1 MKFSEINNQVRI
13 LILYVRLTFL
23 SFFVYFG
30 LICEGVNKSNNPTI
44 KVSPNVWGGAKIESI
59 QKVLESTAKQFTP
72 YIWQKNLKP
81 IHVSRSRT
89 GPIVLYRRG
98 PNGEYLVRLSAQ
110 KTFWNQYAFQFAHEF
125 GHIICG
131 YKKGDQSN
139 NWFEESICE
148 TASLYA
154 LINMTKDWKQKPP
167 YQNWKSYANAFA
179 KYANERIK
187 KNPWP
192 KNISVA
198 NWYRKHKNSLEKNPA
213 NRERN
218 VKLASK
224 FLPLFTQ
231 NPQGWGSC
239 AFMNKKQS
247 DNKRSFKK
255 YLLDWRDSCQSYA
268 QKKFVTQFI
277 IGFGFNK

>member
-1 MKFSEINNQVRI
+1 M
-13 LILYVRLTFL
+13 
-23 SFFVYFG
+23 
-30 LICEGVNKSNNPTI
+30 
-44 KVSPNVWGGAKIESI
+44 
-59 QKVLESTAKQFTP
+59 
-72 YIWQKNLKP
+72 
-81 IHVSRSRT
+81 
-89 GPIVLYRRG
+89 
-98 PNGEYLVRLSAQ
+98 
-110 KTFWNQYAFQFAHEF
+110 
-125 GHIICG
+125 
-131 YKKGDQSN
+131 
-139 NWFEESICE
+139 
-148 TASLYA
+148 
-154 LINMTKDWKQKPP
+154 NMTKDWKQKPP
-167 YQNWKSYANAFA
+167 YQNWKSYANTFA

-255 YLLDWRDSCQSYA
+255 YLFDWRDSCQSSA

-277 IGFGFNK
+277 IGFGFNT